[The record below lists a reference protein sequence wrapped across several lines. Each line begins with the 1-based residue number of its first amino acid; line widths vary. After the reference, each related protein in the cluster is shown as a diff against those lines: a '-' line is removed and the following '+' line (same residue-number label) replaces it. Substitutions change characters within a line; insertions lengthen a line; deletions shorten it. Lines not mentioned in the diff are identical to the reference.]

1 MPRPIWTGSVTF
13 GLVAVPVRMFLATE
27 KKDVRFHEM
36 EKGTGRR
43 VRHRRVAEG
52 SGEEVD
58 RSELVKGYEV
68 DKGKYVELT
77 PEELETVRPEKS
89 KAIEVEDFVDLEEID
104 PIFFEKT
111 YYLAPDT
118 NRGGGK
124 PYTLLRKALEK
135 KNKIAIGQFVMRS
148 KQYLAAIRPYEN
160 VLVLETMFYPD
171 EIRTKSDIK
180 TSDAKISDREIQM
193 ATQLVDALG
202 TEWDPKRY
210 RDTYRERVLNLIRRK
225 QQGKEIVVEP
235 EEEPEVP
242 SDLMAA
248 LQASYEAMK
257 SQRKGKARKAHAKRA
272 SSPRTSTSRTRKRS
286 A

>member
-1 MPRPIWTGSVTF
+1 MPRPIWTGSISF

-27 KKDVRFHEM
+27 RKDVHFHEM
-36 EKGTGRR
+36 AKGTGRR

-52 SGEEVD
+52 SDEEVD

-68 DKGKYVELT
+68 EKGKYVELT
-77 PEELETVRPEKS
+77 PEELEAVRPEKS

-104 PIFFEKT
+104 PIYYEKT

-118 NRGGGK
+118 RRGGGK

-148 KQYLAAIRPYEN
+148 KQYLAAIRPYGKL
-160 VLVLETMFYPD
+160 LVLETMFYPD
-171 EIRTKSDIK
+171 EIRPTSDIK
-180 TSDAKISDREIQM
+180 PSDTKISDREIQM
-193 ATQLVDALG
+193 ATQLVDGLS

-210 RDTYRERVLNLIRRK
+210 CDTYRERVLNLIKRK
-225 QQGKEIVVEP
+225 QQGKEIVAEA
-235 EEEPEVP
+235 EETPEVP
-242 SDLMAA
+242 RDLMAA
-248 LQASYEAMK
+248 LQASYEAMQSK
-257 SQRKGKARKAHAKRA
+257 RKGGKRKAHAKRA
-272 SSPRTSTSRTRKRS
+272 SSGRKSSSRTRKRS